1 MRCEEAAMSR
11 PLLFVPPL
19 VLAALVVGATPAAAD
34 HTHFRVVGDDR
45 CVLLAPDGG
54 EKYVQLPH
62 ADEYA
67 PNRQHPLHV
76 NVHLGQPGEVGDIY
90 VAYGADGIL
99 TADAQRLCGGTF
111 LNR

>member
-1 MRCEEAAMSR
+1 MRGEVSMLR
-11 PLLFVPPL
+11 RLLL
-19 VLAALVVGATPAAAD
+19 IVLLAVGALLAGAAPAAAD
-34 HTHFRVVGDDR
+34 HTHFRVVGNGS
-45 CVLLAPDGG
+45 CVLIAPDGG

-62 ADEYA
+62 ADEFA

-90 VAYGADGIL
+90 VAYGADGVL

>member
-1 MRCEEAAMSR
+1 MLRRALMVVPLAVAA
-11 PLLFVPPL
+11 VL
-19 VLAALVVGATPAAAD
+19 VDASPAAAD
-34 HTHFRVVGDDR
+34 HTHFRVVGNGK

-54 EKYVQLPH
+54 EKYVQLPN

-67 PNRQHPLHV
+67 ANRRHPLHV
-76 NVHLGQPGEVGDIY
+76 NVHLGQPGQVGQIY
-90 VAYGADGIL
+90 VAYGADGVL